1 MIHSQFF
8 AFSLSLAGAIT
19 LGLCL
24 YVSRYRKIVGVPLFM
39 ALMLAATVWSW
50 AYALELGQPTLAGKL
65 FWHNVQQLATL
76 LAPVIWW
83 HLALAYTGR
92 RAWARDRRRYYW
104 FIVPLAA
111 IFLAWSNDFHHLMR
125 VNVRLLEAS
134 GVPYLTYDRTLLSWI
149 TVGYSY
155 ALLAAAA
162 AVLVRGILEGSSQ
175 GRQLAVLLVSLLP
188 PAGASVAQALGHNP
202 IHSYGPSALLFALS
216 GLLVAWAL
224 QRHQFFTVWPVLRD
238 HIIETMNDGI
248 LVTNSQRQVVDL
260 NPRAQEFLAQRCAAA
275 GAAAGTA
282 AGAAAGTAGGA
293 AARAVDPAAVRW
305 RPVAAVLAPWPDWVA
320 AYDELAQQRAEIR
333 LPVTQG
339 ERHYLIKLNP
349 LVDEWGR
356 MIGALA
362 AIQDNTEQRH
372 KEAELLR
379 LATTDQLTGLPNR
392 AHFFALSEQIYEVAD
407 RHSIPMS
414 VMMVDL
420 DRFKELNDTHGHR
433 TGDLVLA
440 AAAAVLRR
448 RVRRADVVGR
458 LGGEEFG
465 ISLAAT
471 GLAEAQQLAAN
482 LAAELD
488 KLRVTVAAGIQ
499 IGITMS
505 VGIATKHLGDRS
517 FSDLLS
523 RADRAM
529 YLAKEQRNCVRTEAD
544 LAHG

>member
-8 AFSLSLAGAIT
+8 AFSLSLSGAIT

-24 YVSRYRKIVGVPLFM
+24 YVSRYRKVVGVPLFM

-50 AYALELGQPTLAGKL
+50 AYAIELGQPTLAGKL
-65 FWHNVQQLATL
+65 FWRNVQQLGTM

-83 HLALAYTGR
+83 HLALEYTGR
-92 RAWARDRRRYYW
+92 RAWVQGWRRYYW
-104 FIVPLAA
+104 FIVPMAA
-111 IFLAWSNDFHHLMR
+111 IFLVWTNDFHHLMR
-125 VNVRLLEAS
+125 VNVRLLEAN
-134 GVPYLTYDRTLLSWI
+134 GVPYVTFDRTLLSWV

-162 AVLVRGILEGSSQ
+162 VVLVRGILQGSSQ
-175 GRQLAVLLVSLLP
+175 GRQLAVLLVSLLLP
-188 PAGASVAQALGHNP
+188 TGASMAQTLGYNP
-202 IHSYGPSALLFALS
+202 IHPHGPSALFFALS
-216 GLLVAWAL
+216 GLLVVWAL
-224 QRHQFFTVWPVLRD
+224 QRYQFFTVWPVIRD

-260 NPRAQEFLAQRCAAA
+260 NPRAQEFLAQRW
-275 GAAAGTA
+275 
-282 AGAAAGTAGGA
+282 TAGGA
-293 AARAVDPAAVRW
+293 PDGTAVRAVDPSAVRW
-305 RPVAAVLAPWPDWVA
+305 RPVAAVLAQWPDWVA
-320 AYDELAQQRAEIR
+320 AYEELAQQRAEIR
-333 LPVTQG
+333 LSVSQG

-349 LVDEWGR
+349 LVDEWGS
-356 MIGALA
+356 MIGAMA

-407 RHSIPMS
+407 RHGIPMS
-414 VMMVDL
+414 VLMVDL
-420 DRFKELNDTHGHR
+420 DRFKELNDTHGHP

-440 AAAAVLRR
+440 AAAAVFRR
-448 RVRRADVVGR
+448 RIRRADVVGR

-471 GLAEAQQLAAN
+471 GLAEAQQLAAY

-488 KLRVTVAAGIQ
+488 ELRVTVAPGIQ

-505 VGIATKHLGDRS
+505 VGIATKHPGDRS
-517 FSDLLS
+517 FSDVLS

-544 LAHG
+544 LRVHDA